1 MNKYIFVIS
10 VTLLSGC
17 QNLMHGAVQ
26 PVKQVSS
33 KGVYMTT
40 CAGAVEDWPSCY
52 DKASAT
58 CSGNYD
64 VITREDNNRGTK
76 RELIF
81 QCKK

>member
-1 MNKYIFVIS
+1 MKKVLAIALII
-10 VTLLSGC
+10 LSGC
-17 QNLMHGAVQ
+17 AQLEHGQIQ
-26 PVKQVSS
+26 PVKLVGNN
-33 KGVYMTT
+33 KYFTT